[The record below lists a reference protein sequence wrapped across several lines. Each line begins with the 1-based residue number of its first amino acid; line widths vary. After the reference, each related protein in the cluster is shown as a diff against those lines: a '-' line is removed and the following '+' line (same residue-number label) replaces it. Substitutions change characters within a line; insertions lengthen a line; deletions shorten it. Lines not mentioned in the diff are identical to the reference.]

1 MDEAS
6 DHDDNEGGDDDG
18 ERRTAGAALLQAAAG
33 RCSTIQ
39 DCARCP
45 RLAVAGHAIQSA
57 STRGRGESVT

>member
-6 DHDDNEGGDDDG
+6 DHDDDEGGDEDG
-18 ERRTAGAALLQAAAG
+18 ERRTAGAALLQAAAR
-33 RCSTIQ
+33 RCTAIW
-39 DCARCP
+39 DCARSP